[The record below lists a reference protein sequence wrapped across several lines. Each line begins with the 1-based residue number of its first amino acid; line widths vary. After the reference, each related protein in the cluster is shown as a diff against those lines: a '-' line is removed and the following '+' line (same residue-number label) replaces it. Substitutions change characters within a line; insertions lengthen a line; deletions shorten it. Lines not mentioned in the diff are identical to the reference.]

1 MKVSIFGASLL
12 LMASFG
18 ALAQEIPAGDPGY
31 NTGNYKHPNKAAA
44 AAKKAKYVT
53 QTEQVVSNRNYKQS
67 LGSKTVESGLVIEKT
82 SSTEPI
88 NYKMPYTKKVKKST
102 KKSVKIANKV
112 TKMEYFNLR
121 RLIYVGSGSSLNAP
135 GTDQHKKYK
144 LPFTGAKYGLD

>member
-31 NTGNYKHPNKAAA
+31 STGNYKHPNKAAA
-44 AAKKAKYVT
+44 AAKKVKYVT

-102 KKSVKIANKV
+102 IALQDTSKGV
-112 TKMEYFNLR
+112 AGE
-121 RLIYVGSGSSLNAP
+121 
-135 GTDQHKKYK
+135 
-144 LPFTGAKYGLD
+144 